1 MEEPD
6 GEARGREDHA
16 AVGRLGGEEGAVGGG
31 GLALFAVPEMGG
43 ELGDGGKVCGGQER
57 RLSTEEDGVRDN
69 GGGSAAELVE
79 SVVNVSTPFEGRGQI
94 GGDKESSLQKGSM
107 NMAGEK
113 HGSYPVESTEPS
125 SLQTC
130 HAPNG
135 GVSNKTLFASCSEVL
150 SSDNGHV
157 RYLLDKATEGSIC
170 EHGHLACNKYDLG
183 GATDVKTSTEDLQM
197 VCTKPHCDSEGLSDS
212 HHDSERWPQVVDGVG
227 FMIKG
232 NNELKQ
238 VDLIPKI
245 EAEVSRSVE
254 DDSIP
259 SFYGGIDDFL
269 GKAGCAHETLN
280 DLGMSHMANGDM
292 WSNVLYVPLSEGCQP
307 KDARHVAVMV
317 NKVTQG
323 SQCGQ
328 GDLALLR
335 GGVDVKKSQDDLQMC
350 SKEPQCD
357 NKGFPYLAEF
367 GIQQSSYG
375 MNVMCLK
382 TDPNHELEKD
392 ELLTN
397 TRGEFSSPIHED
409 SVPSISGSSID
420 NAGQIGETSEHRA
433 IMEKVSHGSQGG
445 GVLSC
450 ESRFLKKSHADEN
463 QSSTVEVKTC
473 EEGLQTGQMK
483 PCHSIVAL
491 SDSGKYGTD
500 KLPRGGDGLRSM
512 TGATHE
518 LVKDDF
524 LPKSD
529 LVVSCPV
536 DEASVPSKYNSPID
550 VLLYKEDGLVGEISE
565 NRTGVDKLAHD
576 LLGEVMLSCDSRSQT
591 QASGDENQPFW
602 MDVPKGSTASVCKV
616 ENTDSIRSCD
626 PCAEIEFPLQQSR
639 EKHAISEF
647 PPERDLTS
655 SSHNLPCENEPCY
668 SGRETPTFCLGLHDS
683 ADIGLESSDC
693 SVQELNTC
701 TSTDEKACSVDFVE
715 NGNDSHNQ
723 KEAPVIFFRRR
734 NPVRAASSRNSNF
747 EKCDQI
753 NKAGNSTRKSKKV
766 DSVSSLLKSTMIK
779 FPNKTTKGRSGINR
793 PLNSSA
799 WGSLQKLMDG
809 FNQNCGPSTS
819 RSHQTCLG
827 KEISNR
833 GSSEKKQLSI
843 RKIRTSRCSKYKN
856 TSFSDIGYLAGELN
870 GQPTVSVRIDSNV
883 SSDALFNSS
892 DGAQKAAQCVEGNHT
907 LKLTSTL
914 TDTQQLER
922 GLENVT
928 QETCPG
934 YIHGEC
940 GTSTSE
946 RSLNNANV
954 GFSPDSVLDIASV
967 TCESNTSATLDVIVH
982 ENPSGPGGLI
992 GGGLRASALS
1002 TSRCENHHASS
1013 LMDSEQQAKTVREND
1028 MRREDVIPSHAMMY
1042 NDIGEGKQTLAKS
1055 NSMRKGRNVGKQECQ
1070 KKDGKKGK
1078 NINKNRSSTKISS
1091 SEASKLM
1098 SFSNDSPSLGPSE
1111 LLLHTRPPKSGSC
1124 SKVLTSAI
1132 HDVGMHGYGNMRP
1145 FGIDNDDEGSAF
1157 DNVKTLRRKKK
1168 DSHGGKKG
1176 KVRDPHGKGRSK
1188 KINIA
1193 DNTYGPAQLTDLS
1206 EPHMN
1211 KQSDLIPAAELAFK
1225 NSSAVSVELPA
1236 VVACKTDGASVPP
1249 PPAWVCCD
1257 DCEKWRCIPAELADK
1272 IAKDNLRW
1280 TCKENKDKTFGDC
1293 SIPQE
1298 KTNDEINAELGLSD
1312 ASADEATGGGSNSKA
1327 SGEPNFALL
1336 RSNLFLHRNRRTQ
1349 SIDESMVCNCK
1360 PPQDGR
1366 MGCRDGCLNRILNI
1380 ECTKRTCPCGEHCSN
1395 QQFQRRTY
1403 AKLGK
1408 FHTGK
1413 KGYGLQLNEDVSEGR
1428 FLIEYVGEVLD
1439 IMAYESRQRY
1449 YASKGQKHFYFMALN
1464 GGEVIDACT
1473 KGNLGRFINH
1483 SCSPNCRTEKWM
1495 VNGEVCIGIFAM
1507 RNIKK
1512 GEELTFDY
1520 NYVRVSGAA
1529 PQKCFCGTAKC
1540 RGYIGGDIS
1549 GADMITQDDAEAG
1562 TFEPMAVQ
1570 DDAEEVLGANDSSS
1584 HGTHLDIVD
1593 HEASTKTEDSN
1604 DCPSV
1609 NPELESEQQ
1618 TSGTLF
1624 DIGEPENS
1632 LEALSP
1638 QDDEDVVRT
1647 PVHVSRTVESMSR
1660 QFPEYG
1666 TRSSEILQR
1675 APCTLDGLKVPST
1688 TNGIPPS
1695 SDLGNHRVPGFHAN
1709 KKNNVKHH
1717 LIVNPSSAPIDSEHI
1732 LGVEGRLNS
1741 LLDGNGGISKRKD
1754 ATNGYLKLL
1763 LVTAAEGD
1771 NAGGTSKSVRDLSLI
1786 LDALLK
1792 TKSNSVL
1799 LDIINK
1805 NGLQMLHNIL
1815 KQNKSDF
1822 HRIPIIRK
1830 LVKVLEFLASN
1841 RILTSEHINGGPRC
1855 AGTESFRESML
1866 GLLRHNDMQVQ
1877 QIARNFRDRWIQFIP
1892 RNISRNEPTEYSRAS
1907 ISEHDIHGIST
1918 AGGSFPTST
1927 CSMDWKSIR
1936 RKRKS
1941 RWDYQPDDHYKMGGL
1956 KIQKVCPVQS
1966 EFRTGSVGNKLHDN
1980 WGTSSS
1986 HNDVPVVGS
1995 SAEGADDEAPP
2006 GFESQQ
2012 ESRPGQACLQSGVS
2026 PGLYLESISEP
2037 QKLKEGSVEKT
2048 GKSHLVCL
2056 SSPFHHCR
2064 PIQEG
2069 VLVLPPR
2076 CLSMN
2081 TTVRDIVAGLQIE
2094 TEECIGIG
2102 EMGREQNFHIIIK
2115 DGDFLTIIKDFE
2127 GCLLPPTS
2135 QEQGDP
2141 GP

>member
-31 GLALFAVPEMGG
+31 GLALLAVPEIGG

-57 RLSTEEDGVRDN
+57 RLPTEEDGVRDN

-79 SVVNVSTPFEGRGQI
+79 SAVNVSTPFEGRGQI
-94 GGDKESSLQKGSM
+94 GGEKESSMQEGSM

-113 HGSYPVESTEPS
+113 HGSYHVESAEPS
-125 SLQTC
+125 NLQTC

-135 GVSNKTLFASCSEVL
+135 GVSNKTLFAPFSEVF
-150 SSDNGHV
+150 SSDNSHM

-170 EHGHLACNKYDLG
+170 EHGDLADSKDDLG
-183 GATDVKTSTEDLQM
+183 GATDVKTNTEDLQM
-197 VCTKPHCDSEGLSDS
+197 VCTKPHCDSEGLSDL
-212 HHDSERWPQVVDGVG
+212 HNDSERWPQVVDGVG
-227 FMIKG
+227 FTIKG

-259 SFYGGIDDFL
+259 SFSGGIDDSL
-269 GKAGCAHETLN
+269 RKAGCACETLN
-280 DLGMSHMANGDM
+280 DMGMSHMANGDL
-292 WSNVLYVPLSEGCQP
+292 WCNVLYAPLSEGCQS
-307 KDARHVAVMV
+307 KDARHIAVMG

-328 GDLALLR
+328 
-335 GGVDVKKSQDDLQMC
+335 
-350 SKEPQCD
+350 
-357 NKGFPYLAEF
+357 EF
-367 GIQQSSYG
+367 GVQQPSYG
-375 MNVMCLK
+375 MNVICSK
-382 TDPNHELEKD
+382 TDPNHQLEKD

-397 TRGEFSSPIHED
+397 TRGEFSSSIHED
-409 SVPSISGSSID
+409 SVPSISVSSVD
-420 NAGQIGETSEHRA
+420 FTFDGNAGQIGKTSEHRA
-433 IMEKVSHGSQGG
+433 IMEKVSHGSQRG

-450 ESRFLKKSHADEN
+450 ESRSLKESHADEN
-463 QSSTVEVKTC
+463 QSSTLEVKTC
-473 EEGLQTGQMK
+473 EEGLQTGQVE

-500 KLPRGGDGLRSM
+500 ILPRGGDGLRSM
-512 TGATHE
+512 TGANHE

-524 LPKSD
+524 HPKSD
-529 LVVSCPV
+529 VVVSCPV
-536 DEASVPSKYNSPID
+536 DEASIPSNYNSPID

-565 NRTGVDKLAHD
+565 NRTGVEKLAHD
-576 LLGEVMLSCDSRSQT
+576 LLGEVMLSFDSRPQT
-591 QASGDENQPFW
+591 EASGDENQHFW
-602 MDVPKGSTASVCKV
+602 MDVPKGSTASVCEV
-616 ENTDSIRSCD
+616 ENTGTRRSCD

-639 EKHAISEF
+639 EKHVISES

-655 SSHNLPCENEPCY
+655 SSHNLPCENEPCC
-668 SGRETPTFCLGLHDS
+668 SGRETPAFCLGHQDS
-683 ADIGLESSDC
+683 AGIGLESSDC
-693 SVQELNTC
+693 LVQELNTC
-701 TSTDEKACSVDFVE
+701 TSTDDKACSVDFVE
-715 NGNDSHNQ
+715 NGNGSHNQ
-723 KEAPVIFFRRR
+723 KEVPVIFFRRR

-753 NKAGNSTRKSKKV
+753 NKSGNSTRKSKKV

-856 TSFSDIGYLAGELN
+856 TSLSDIGYLAGELN
-870 GQPTVSVRIDSNV
+870 GQPTCSVRIDTNV

-892 DGAQKAAQCVEGNHT
+892 NGAHKAAQCVEGNHT
-907 LKLTSTL
+907 LKLTSSL
-914 TDTQQLER
+914 TDIQQF

-946 RSLNNANV
+946 RSLNNIV

-982 ENPSGPGGLI
+982 ENPSCPGGLI

-1002 TSRCENHHASS
+1002 TSHCENHHASS
-1013 LMDSEQQAKTVREND
+1013 LMDLEQQVKTVREND
-1028 MRREDVIPSHAMMY
+1028 MGKEDVIPSHAMMY

-1055 NSMRKGRNVGKQECQ
+1055 NTMRKGRNVGKQECR

-1091 SEASKLM
+1091 SEASKLV
-1098 SFSNDSPSLGPSE
+1098 SFSNDSPSLDPSE
-1111 LLLHTRPPKSGSC
+1111 LLLHTRPPKFGSC
-1124 SKVLTSAI
+1124 SKVVTSAI
-1132 HDVGMHGYGNMRP
+1132 HDVGMHGYDNMCP

-1157 DNVKTLRRKKK
+1157 DNVKSLRRKKK

-1188 KINIA
+1188 KKNIA
-1193 DNTYGPAQLTDLS
+1193 DNTYG
-1206 EPHMN
+1206 
-1211 KQSDLIPAAELAFK
+1211 DLIPAAELVFK

-1249 PPAWVCCD
+1249 APAWVCCD
-1257 DCEKWRCIPAELADK
+1257 DCEKWRCIPTELADK
-1272 IAKDNLRW
+1272 ISKENLRW
-1280 TCKENKDKTFGDC
+1280 TCKENEDKTFADC

-1298 KTNDEINAELGLSD
+1298 KTDDEINAELGLSD
-1312 ASADEATGGGSNSKA
+1312 ASADEANGDGSNSKA

-1349 SIDESMVCNCK
+1349 SIDE
-1360 PPQDGR
+1360 
-1366 MGCRDGCLNRILNI
+1366 
-1380 ECTKRTCPCGEHCSN
+1380 
-1395 QQFQRRTY
+1395 FQRRTY

-1413 KGYGLQLNEDVSEGR
+1413 KGYGLQLKEDVSEGR

-1439 IMAYESRQRY
+1439 ITAYESRQRY

-1562 TFEPMAVQ
+1562 TFEPMADQ
-1570 DDAEEVLGANDSSS
+1570 EDAEEVLGANGLSS

-1609 NPELESEQQ
+1609 NPPELESEQQ
-1618 TSGTLF
+1618 LQ
-1624 DIGEPENS
+1624 EPY
-1632 LEALSP
+1632 LT
-1638 QDDEDVVRT
+1638 Q
-1647 PVHVSRTVESMSR
+1647 
-1660 QFPEYG
+1660 
-1666 TRSSEILQR
+1666 
-1675 APCTLDGLKVPST
+1675 
-1688 TNGIPPS
+1688 
-1695 SDLGNHRVPGFHAN
+1695 
-1709 KKNNVKHH
+1709 
-1717 LIVNPSSAPIDSEHI
+1717 
-1732 LGVEGRLNS
+1732 
-1741 LLDGNGGISKRKD
+1741 D

-1792 TKSNSVL
+1792 TRSNSVL

-1830 LVKVLEFLASN
+1830 LVKVLEFLASKG
-1841 RILTSEHINGGPRC
+1841 ILTSEHINGGPRC

-1877 QIARNFRDRWIQFIP
+1877 QIARNFRDRWIQWAP

-1907 ISEHDIHGIST
+1907 ISAHDIHVIST
-1918 AGGSFPTST
+1918 AGGSFPTSANT
-1927 CSMDWKSIR
+1927 MDWKSIR

-1966 EFRTGSVGNKLHDN
+1966 EFRTGSVGNKLHGN
-1980 WGTSSS
+1980 WGTNSS

-1995 SAEGADDEAPP
+1995 SADGADDEAPP

-2012 ESRPGQACLQSGVS
+2012 ESRPGQACLESGVS
-2026 PGLYLESISEP
+2026 PGLYLERYQHNLTISYGIPIAFVEHFGTP
-2037 QKLKEGSVEKT
+2037 EVEG
-2048 GKSHLVCL
+2048 G
-2056 SSPFHHCR
+2056 PCR
-2064 PIQEG
+2064 K
-2069 VLVLPPR
+2069 
-2076 CLSMN
+2076 N
-2081 TTVRDIVAGLQIE
+2081 WKVAPGLQIE
-2094 TEECIGIG
+2094 TGEYIGIG
-2102 EMGREQNFHIIIK
+2102 EMGREQNFHTIIK

-2127 GCLLPPTS
+2127 SCLLPPTS

-2141 GP
+2141 GPRGRE

>member
-31 GLALFAVPEMGG
+31 GLALLAGPEMGG

-79 SVVNVSTPFEGRGQI
+79 SAVNVSTPFEGRGQI
-94 GGDKESSLQKGSM
+94 GGENESSLQEGSM

-113 HGSYPVESTEPS
+113 HGSYPLESAEPS
-125 SLQTC
+125 NLQTC

-135 GVSNKTLFASCSEVL
+135 GVSNKTLFAPFSEVF
-150 SSDNGHV
+150 SSDNGHM

-170 EHGHLACNKYDLG
+170 EHGDLAGSKDDLG

-197 VCTKPHCDSEGLSDS
+197 VCMKPHCDSEGLSDS
-212 HHDSERWPQVVDGVG
+212 HNDSERWPQVVDGVG

-259 SFYGGIDDFL
+259 SFSGSIDDSL
-269 GKAGCAHETLN
+269 GKAGCACETLN
-280 DLGMSHMANGDM
+280 DLGMSHMANGDL
-292 WSNVLYVPLSEGCQP
+292 WSNVLYAPLSEGCQS
-307 KDARHVAVMV
+307 KDARHIVVMG

-328 GDLALLR
+328 GDLACDGIVLR
-335 GGVDVKKSQDDLQMC
+335 GGVDVKKSLDDLQMC

-357 NKGFPYLAEF
+357 NKGFPYLTEF
-367 GIQQSSYG
+367 CVQQPSYG
-375 MNVMCLK
+375 MNVICSK
-382 TDPNHELEKD
+382 TDPNHQLEKD

-397 TRGEFSSPIHED
+397 TRGEFSSSIHED
-409 SVPSISGSSID
+409 SVPSISVSSVD
-420 NAGQIGETSEHRA
+420 FNFDGNAGQIGKTSEHRA
-433 IMEKVSHGSQGG
+433 IMEEVSHGSQRG

-450 ESRFLKKSHADEN
+450 ESRFLKESHADEN
-463 QSSTVEVKTC
+463 QSSTLEVKTC
-473 EEGLQTGQMK
+473 EEGLQTGQME

-491 SDSGKYGTD
+491 YDSGKYGTD
-500 KLPRGGDGLRSM
+500 ILPRGGDGLRSM
-512 TGATHE
+512 TGANHE
-518 LVKDDF
+518 KDDF
-524 LPKSD
+524 HPKSD
-529 LVVSCPV
+529 VVVSCPV
-536 DEASVPSKYNSPID
+536 DEASIPSNYNSPID

-565 NRTGVDKLAHD
+565 NRTGVEKLAHD

-591 QASGDENQPFW
+591 EASGDENQHFW
-602 MDVPKGSTASVCKV
+602 MDVPKGSTASVCEV
-616 ENTDSIRSCD
+616 ENTGTIRSCD

-639 EKHAISEF
+639 EKHVISES

-655 SSHNLPCENEPCY
+655 SSHNLPCENEPCC
-668 SGRETPTFCLGLHDS
+668 SGRETPAFCLGHQDS
-683 ADIGLESSDC
+683 AGIGLESSDC
-693 SVQELNTC
+693 LVQELNTC
-701 TSTDEKACSVDFVE
+701 TSTDDKACSVDFVE

-723 KEAPVIFFRRR
+723 KEVPVIFFRRR

-827 KEISNR
+827 NEISNR

-856 TSFSDIGYLAGELN
+856 TSLSDIGYLAGELN
-870 GQPTVSVRIDSNV
+870 GQPTCSVRIDTNV

-892 DGAQKAAQCVEGNHT
+892 DGAHKAAECVEGNHT
-907 LKLTSTL
+907 LKLTSSL
-914 TDTQQLER
+914 TDTQQF

-946 RSLNNANV
+946 RSLNNIV

-1002 TSRCENHHASS
+1002 TSHCENHHASS
-1013 LMDSEQQAKTVREND
+1013 LMDSEQQVKTVREND
-1028 MRREDVIPSHAMMY
+1028 MGKEDVIPSHAMMY
-1042 NDIGEGKQTLAKS
+1042 NDIGEGTQTLAKS
-1055 NSMRKGRNVGKQECQ
+1055 NTMRKGRNVGKQECQ

-1091 SEASKLM
+1091 SEASKLV
-1098 SFSNDSPSLGPSE
+1098 SFSNDSPSLDPSE
-1111 LLLHTRPPKSGSC
+1111 LLLYTRPPKFGSC
-1124 SKVLTSAI
+1124 SKVVTSSI
-1132 HDVGMHGYGNMRP
+1132 HDVGMHGYDNMRP

-1157 DNVKTLRRKKK
+1157 DNVKSIRRKKK

-1188 KINIA
+1188 KKNIA
-1193 DNTYGPAQLTDLS
+1193 DNTYGLPAQLTDLS
-1206 EPHMN
+1206 EPRMN
-1211 KQSDLIPAAELAFK
+1211 KQSDLIPAAELVFK

-1249 PPAWVCCD
+1249 APAWVCCD
-1257 DCEKWRCIPAELADK
+1257 DCEKWRCIPTELADK
-1272 IAKDNLRW
+1272 ISKENLRW
-1280 TCKENKDKTFGDC
+1280 TCKENEDKTFADC

-1298 KTNDEINAELGLSD
+1298 KTDDEINAELGLSD
-1312 ASADEATGGGSNSKA
+1312 ASADEANGDGSNSKA

-1360 PPQDGR
+1360 PPQDDR

-1413 KGYGLQLNEDVSEGR
+1413 KGYGLQLKEDVSEGR

-1439 IMAYESRQRY
+1439 ITAYESRQRY

-1570 DDAEEVLGANDSSS
+1570 EDAEEVLGANGLSS

-1609 NPELESEQQ
+1609 NPPELESEQQ

-1624 DIGEPENS
+1624 DISEPENS

-1647 PVHVSRTVESMSR
+1647 PVHVSRTVESTSR

-1666 TRSSEILQR
+1666 TESSEILQR
-1675 APCTLDGLKVPST
+1675 APCTLDGPKVPST
-1688 TNGIPPS
+1688 TNGKPS
-1695 SDLGNHRVPGFHAN
+1695 SDLGSHRVPGFHAN
-1709 KKNNVKHH
+1709 KKTNVKHH
-1717 LIVNPSSAPIDSEHI
+1717 LILNPSSAPIDSEHI

-1741 LLDGNGGISKRKD
+1741 LLDVNGGISKRKD

-1792 TKSNSVL
+1792 TRSNSVL

-1830 LVKVLEFLASN
+1830 LVKV
-1841 RILTSEHINGGPRC
+1841 
-1855 AGTESFRESML
+1855 
-1866 GLLRHNDMQVQ
+1866 Q
-1877 QIARNFRDRWIQFIP
+1877 QIARNFRDRWIQWAP

-1907 ISEHDIHGIST
+1907 ISAHDIHVIST
-1918 AGGSFPTST
+1918 AGGSFPTSANT
-1927 CSMDWKSIR
+1927 MDWKSIR
-1936 RKRKS
+1936 RKHKS

-1966 EFRTGSVGNKLHDN
+1966 EFQTGSVGNKLHGN
-1980 WGTSSS
+1980 WGTNSS

-1995 SAEGADDEAPP
+1995 STDGADDEAPP

-2012 ESRPGQACLQSGVS
+2012 ESRPGQACLESGVS

-2037 QKLKEGSVEKT
+2037 QKLKEGRVTKT

-2069 VLVLPPR
+2069 VLVLPLR

-2081 TTVRDIVAGLQIE
+2081 TTVWDIVAGLQIE
-2094 TEECIGIG
+2094 TEEYIGIG
-2102 EMGREQNFHIIIK
+2102 EMGREQNFHTIIK

-2127 GCLLPPTS
+2127 SCLLPPTS

-2141 GP
+2141 GPRGRE